1 MPSRLSTVAARSCL
15 KKSNYVSKNPSCHQC
30 NDGRERGRYGKGKG
44 RSSSLLPGLQ
54 GDSQFGHGA
63 RGGLEG
69 DASLNAGEPKQSSV
83 PMALL
88 RSLPENATLGDLRRT
103 YADLLE
109 KLRPYGHRLMR
120 GPSSLTPGERELIA
134 AFVSGVNSCRY
145 CHGAHS
151 LVARAFGVDETVLA
165 ASLDDVDGTPI
176 DARLKPILRYVRKL
190 TETPSRMTEADA
202 AAVYDAGWSDE
213 ALLHAIAVCA
223 YFNNMNRLV
232 EGAGIV
238 GTAPG
243 YEQAAKR
250 LV

>member
-1 MPSRLSTVAARSCL
+1 
-15 KKSNYVSKNPSCHQC
+15 
-30 NDGRERGRYGKGKG
+30 
-44 RSSSLLPGLQ
+44 
-54 GDSQFGHGA
+54 
-63 RGGLEG
+63 
-69 DASLNAGEPKQSSV
+69 
-83 PMALL
+83 MALL
-88 RSLPENATLGDLRRT
+88 RSLPENATLADLRQT

-120 GPSSLTPGERELIA
+120 GPSPLTPGERELIA

-151 LVARAFGVDETVLA
+151 LVARAFGVDEPVLA
-165 ASLDDVDGTPI
+165 ASLDNIAVAPI

-190 TETPSRMTEADA
+190 TETPSRMTAADA

-238 GTAPG
+238 GTT
-243 YEQAAKR
+243 EQYSVAARR
-250 LV
+250 LVEHGYLRAALKRGKSRSRPKSSSARRRTKRKR